1 MPKRKKSRKR
11 PKSKKKQ
18 AKRKHGKS
26 KKSEGKKVNPRTGRK
41 TVYLGHR
48 VPDTGK
54 PGLDSAKEDKAIA
67 RAILKDYES
76 GRIDKRTATSRLNLL
91 ELIIKKDKDMKGKKE
106 AREYI
111 DRVIRPKL
119 SGD

>member
-11 PKSKKKQ
+11 PRSKKK

-54 PGLDSAKEDKAIA
+54 PGLDSAKEAKAIA
-67 RAILKDYES
+67 RAILKDYKS
-76 GRIDKRTATSRLNLL
+76 GKIDKRTATSRLNLL
-91 ELIIKKDKDMKGKKE
+91 ELIIKKDSDMRGKKE

-111 DRVIRPKL
+111 DKVIRPKI
-119 SGD
+119 SGG

>member
-11 PKSKKKQ
+11 PRSKKKR

-26 KKSEGKKVNPRTGRK
+26 KKKVNPRTGRK

-54 PGLDSAKEDKAIA
+54 PGLDSAKEAKAIA
-67 RAILKDYES
+67 RAILRDYRE

-111 DRVIRPKL
+111 DKVIRPKI
-119 SGD
+119 SGG